1 MFGMAMVHWAHVV
14 ACVLVQI
21 ARGPVLSTPRATNY
35 VQILREE
42 MVDSLRARAN
52 FALGNEAWVTC
63 TCKFRV
69 RKLIIQNPGE
79 HSN

>member
-1 MFGMAMVHWAHVV
+1 MLYRAIVV
-14 ACVLVQI
+14 ASVLVQI
-21 ARGPVLSTPRATNY
+21 ARGPVLSTPRVTNY
-35 VQILREE
+35 VQVLRVD
-42 MVDSLRARAN
+42 MVASLRARAH